1 MLLTWGTI
9 GAEILFRP
17 SKFAKGET
25 TGTVGAGAATPA
37 LAMDEV
43 DELGFKDAG
52 TEVADQTDVELE
64 AE

>member
-17 SKFAKGET
+17 SKFARGET

-43 DELGFKDAG
+43 DELGFTDGG

>member
-17 SKFAKGET
+17 SKFPRGET
-25 TGTVGAGAATPA
+25 TGTVGAGAAMPA
-37 LAMDEV
+37 LAVDEV

>member
-17 SKFAKGET
+17 SKFARGET
-25 TGTVGAGAATPA
+25 TGTAGAGAATPA